1 LPAGFGFLRRERGRV
16 GIVGAVALL
25 TPLPLA
31 EAARLGRQFGLEVTQ
46 IEALA
51 LGSVNS
57 NFALTT
63 ADGKRYFARLYEEQ
77 GREGAL
83 SELALVAALGRAGV
97 PVVQG
102 LVRSGGGVADFQG
115 KAFAV
120 FPWLDGEILCQGR
133 VTPAACETLGAALAR
148 VHLTTPQLP
157 RPSEGRFRIA
167 DLRERL
173 AGVERTGHREYF
185 SDIARIRE
193 RLDHYEAERRAQS
206 APRGVIHQ
214 DLFRDNVLWTKQ
226 GELLA
231 LLDFES
237 VCEGA
242 FAYDVMVT
250 ICAWCYTTRFETALA
265 EALLRGYHRVRPIT
279 GAEVAALKVEG
290 AVGCL
295 RFATTRI
302 TDFSL
307 RAPPGQAP
315 VRDYRRFLARL
326 SGIEA
331 GDLDVCFARALV

>member
-1 LPAGFGFLRRERGRV
+1 M
-16 GIVGAVALL
+16 ALL
-25 TPLPLA
+25 TSLPLA
-31 EAARLGRQFGLEVTQ
+31 DAVRLGNEFGLDVTAV
-46 IEALA
+46 EALSV
-51 LGSVNS
+51 GSVNS
-57 NFALTT
+57 NFALSTR
-63 ADGKRYFARLYEEQ
+63 DGGRYFARLYEEQ
-77 GREGAL
+77 GRAGAL
-83 SELALVAALGRAGV
+83 SELALVSALGRAGV
-97 PVVQG
+97 PVVEC
-102 LVRSGGGVADFQG
+102 LPRLDGGGVGEFQG

-120 FPWLDGEILCQGR
+120 FPWLEGAILCQGR
-133 VTPAACETLGAALAR
+133 VTAGACEKLGTALAR
-148 VHLTTPQLP
+148 VHLTTPAVP
-157 RPSEGRFRIA
+157 RPSEGRFRIV

-173 AGVERTGHREYF
+173 LGVERGGHREYL
-185 SDIARIRE
+185 DDVARIRE
-193 RLDHYEAERRAQS
+193 RLAHYEAARVGLR

-250 ICAWCYTTRFETALA
+250 ICAWCYTTRFEPELV
-265 EALLRGYHRVRPIT
+265 EAFLRGYHRVRPIS
-279 GAEVAALKVEG
+279 GAERDALQIEG

-307 RAPPGQAP
+307 RAPRGKPP

-326 SGIEA
+326 SAIEA
-331 GDLDVCFARALV
+331 GDLNDCFARALV

>member
-1 LPAGFGFLRRERGRV
+1 M
-16 GIVGAVALL
+16 ALL
-25 TPLPLA
+25 TSLPLA
-31 EAARLGRQFGLEVTQ
+31 DATRLGREFGLDVTA
-46 IEALA
+46 IEALSV
-51 LGSVNS
+51 GSVNS

-63 ADGKRYFARLYEEQ
+63 RDGRRYFARLYEEQ
-77 GREGAL
+77 AREGAL
-83 SELALVAALGRAGV
+83 AEIALVRALARASV
-97 PVVQG
+97 PVVECLPRKDEQG
-102 LVRSGGGVADFQG
+102 VGEFQG

-120 FPWLDGEILCQGR
+120 FPWVEGEILCQAR
-133 VTPAACETLGAALAR
+133 VTPAACRTLGAALAR
-148 VHLTTPQLP
+148 VHLTTPELP

-173 AGVERTGHREYF
+173 DGVERGGHRDYF
-185 SDIARIRE
+185 ADIARIRE
-193 RLDHYEAERRAQS
+193 RLGYYERARLDLS

-214 DLFRDNVLWTKQ
+214 DLFRDNVLWTSD
-226 GELLA
+226 GRLLA

-250 ICAWCYTTRFETALA
+250 ICAWCYTTRFEPELV
-265 EALLRGYHRVRPIT
+265 EALLGGYHAVRPIV
-279 GAEVAALKVEG
+279 GDEIPALAVEG

-307 RAPPGQAP
+307 RAPPGTPP

-326 SGIEA
+326 SALEA
-331 GDLDVCFARALV
+331 GALDASLKRALV